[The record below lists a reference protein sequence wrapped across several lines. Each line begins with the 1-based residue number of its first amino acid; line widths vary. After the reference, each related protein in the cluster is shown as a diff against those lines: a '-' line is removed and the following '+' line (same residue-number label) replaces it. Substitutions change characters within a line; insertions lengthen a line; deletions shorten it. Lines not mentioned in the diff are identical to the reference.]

1 MIRSLSTSAFGQ
13 PSETK
18 LTVGAPATVAEASSA
33 RGETRGGIKVV
44 VMWLRT

>member
-18 LTVGAPATVAEASSA
+18 LIEGAADFA
-33 RGETRGGIKVV
+33 GIFDGTADQLQAFCGKIKAA
-44 VMWLRT
+44 